1 MQLMK
6 RLLLPLLAAFA
17 LPTAV
22 NANIFGKYGS
32 RYEADIACSKWMKKN
47 QSKYYYCKNDLDTNQ
62 ILGLDELSKVKK
74 RFKF

>member
-1 MQLMK
+1 MRK
-6 RLLLPLLAAFA
+6 RFLIPLLVAIA
-17 LPTAV
+17 LPNAV

-32 RYEADIACSKWMKKN
+32 RYEADIACSKWMKQN

>member
-1 MQLMK
+1 MRK
-6 RLLLPLLAAFA
+6 RFSIPLLVAIA
-17 LPTAV
+17 LTNPV

-47 QSKYYYCKNDLDTNQ
+47 QSKYYYFKNDLDTNQ

>member
-1 MQLMK
+1 MRK
-6 RLLLPLLAAFA
+6 RFLIPLLKAIA
-17 LPTAV
+17 LTNPV

-32 RYEADIACSKWMKKN
+32 RYEADIACSKWMIKN

>member
-1 MQLMK
+1 MRK
-6 RLLLPLLAAFA
+6 RFLITLLVGIA
-17 LPTAV
+17 LTNPV

>member
-1 MQLMK
+1 MRK
-6 RLLLPLLAAFA
+6 RFFIHLLAVAF
-17 LPTAV
+17 PNAV
-22 NANIFGKYGS
+22 NANIFGNYGS
-32 RYEADIACSKWMKKN
+32 RYEADIACSKLMKKN

>member
-1 MQLMK
+1 MQK
-6 RLLLPLLAAFA
+6 RFLIPLLVAIA
-17 LPTAV
+17 LPNAV

-47 QSKYYYCKNDLDTNQ
+47 YSKYYYCKIDLDTNQ

-74 RFKF
+74 RFKY

>member
-1 MQLMK
+1 MRK
-6 RLLLPLLAAFA
+6 RFFISLLVAIAF
-17 LPTAV
+17 PNAV
-22 NANIFGKYGS
+22 NENIFGKYGS

>member
-1 MQLMK
+1 MRK
-6 RLLLPLLAAFA
+6 RFSIPLLVAIA
-17 LPTAV
+17 LTNPV

-32 RYEADIACSKWMKKN
+32 RYEADVACSKWMKKN

-74 RFKF
+74 RFKS

>member
-1 MQLMK
+1 MRK
-6 RLLLPLLAAFA
+6 RFLIPLLVGIE
-17 LPTAV
+17 LTNPV

-32 RYEADIACSKWMKKN
+32 RYEADIACSKWMEKN

>member
-1 MQLMK
+1 MVLYLIPLVLM
-6 RLLLPLLAAFA
+6 LLS
-17 LPTAV
+17 
-22 NANIFGKYGS
+22 GCKYGS

>member
-1 MQLMK
+1 MRK
-6 RLLLPLLAAFA
+6 RFLIPLLVAIA
-17 LPTAV
+17 LPNAV

-47 QSKYYYCKNDLDTNQ
+47 YSKYYYCKNDLDTNQ

-74 RFKF
+74 RFKY

>member
-1 MQLMK
+1 MK
-6 RLLLPLLAAFA
+6 FLLLSLSALLT

-32 RYEADIACSKWMKKN
+32 RYEADIAFSKWMKQN

>member
-1 MQLMK
+1 MRK
-6 RLLLPLLAAFA
+6 RFSIPLLVAIA
-17 LPTAV
+17 LTNPV

-32 RYEADIACSKWMKKN
+32 RYEADVACSKWMKKN

>member
-1 MQLMK
+1 MRK
-6 RLLLPLLAAFA
+6 RFFISLLVAIAF
-17 LPTAV
+17 PNAV

-47 QSKYYYCKNDLDTNQ
+47 QSKYYYCKNDLRTKQ

>member
-1 MQLMK
+1 MRK
-6 RLLLPLLAAFA
+6 RFLIPLLVGIA
-17 LPTAV
+17 LTNPV